1 MTHTPTPPARSRED
15 LLRVLLDTAADLTTR
30 RDVEGVLQ
38 AIVRR
43 TRAVVGADMAYV
55 SLNDPDRGDTSVRHS
70 DGVVTAAYRTLRMP
84 LGTGVLGQVAT
95 GLAPYQ
101 SADYLADETL
111 VHVPEVDE
119 IVRAEGVHAVMG
131 APLTVEGRVI
141 GALTVAERRP
151 RQFSAE
157 EIAVVDSIGT
167 HAAVALDNSL
177 RFERMERLAADL
189 VHRERRG
196 AEELALVSRALD
208 LDRRL
213 LEAVT
218 LSPDVRRILEM
229 GRGVLGCDLTLT
241 GPDGAVVATTA
252 PGPADDHGA
261 GAGDGGTA
269 VPVTAAAEA
278 LGTLGAPVALA
289 EHDVAL
295 LERVAAHVALALLF
309 ARAADDT
316 DVRRQSD
323 LLDDLL
329 EGRDVAPERLER
341 GLRRRGLRPDD
352 RLWSV
357 TLDTPGDARARL
369 QALRGLGLRAVLAAH
384 RDHVCLVTADTRWEA
399 PVRRLFAE
407 RGWPLRAGVGGP
419 AEGVGALADAHRSAV
434 LALGS
439 LTTLGRD
446 GVLDGARLGLLGALL
461 DLDRRGDLPRGLTAA
476 VEPLVAHDRN
486 RGTELVRTA
495 FHYLETDGSA
505 ARTGELLHLHRNTVR
520 QRLDRVTAVLGPGW
534 DASPRRLDTHLAL
547 RVLHERGDDGSDH
560 GPVSRRRTAG
570 S

>member
-1 MTHTPTPPARSRED
+1 MTHTATPPARSRED
-15 LLRVLLDTAADLTTR
+15 LLRVLLDTAADLTAR
-30 RDVEGVLQ
+30 RDVEAVLQ
-38 AIVRR
+38 AVVRR

-55 SLNDPDRGDTSVRHS
+55 SLNDPDRGDTYVRQS
-70 DGVVTAAYRTLRMP
+70 DGVVTAAYRALRMP

-101 SADYLADETL
+101 SADYLADEAL

-151 RQFSAE
+151 RRFSAE
-157 EIAVVDSIGT
+157 EVAVVDSIGT

-218 LSPDVRRILEM
+218 VSPDVRRILEM
-229 GRGVLGCDLTLT
+229 GRGVLGCDLTLA
-241 GPDGAVVATTA
+241 GPDGALVATTA
-252 PGPADDHGA
+252 PGPAA
-261 GAGDGGTA
+261 ASGDGHRGTA

-316 DVRRQSD
+316 DLRRQSD

-329 EGRDVAPERLER
+329 EGRDVPPERLER
-341 GLRRRGLRPDD
+341 GLRRRGLRTDD

-357 TLDTPGDARARL
+357 TLAAPPDDVRRRVE
-369 QALRGLGLRAVLAAH
+369 ALRGLGLRAVLAAH
-384 RDHVCLVTADTRWEA
+384 RDHVCLVTADARWEG

-407 RGWPLRAGVGGP
+407 RGWPLRAGVGP
-419 AEGVGALADAHRSAV
+419 AEGVEALRDAHRAAA

-439 LTTLGRD
+439 LTTLGRE
-446 GVLDGARLGLLGALL
+446 GVLDGAQLGLLGALL

-476 VEPLVAHDRN
+476 VAPLVAHDRA

-505 ARTGELLHLHRNTVR
+505 ARTAELLHLHRNTVR

-534 DASPRRLDTHLAL
+534 DTSPRRLDTHLAL
-547 RVLHERGDDGSDH
+547 RVLHEREGDGAARVR
-560 GPVSRRRTAG
+560 PRPTAG